1 MAPFKR
7 IASRFDF
14 TAWPSGY
21 VRAFSW
27 WGAELLVFTLHGVLP
42 LMAT

>member
-42 LMAT
+42 LTAT